1 MRTKHEHNQYLLA
14 FKRGGSYAARFRGP
28 LGRIKVMALC
38 NQIGGREKPIDC
50 PDFMH
55 KRTNLEVDLAA
66 VDFAERRVISSL
78 GVGRDS
84 GNAAA
89 STLKLSLSKRMQET
103 IELTL
108 KSLADYAAPC
118 QGDAMEGGAIRPAC
132 VAGRG
137 SCGAVFEHPR
147 FAPSVG
153 DRARSN
159 TKCSRAPLLV
169 SRGSGPASWIT
180 SGA

>member
-1 MRTKHEHNQYLLA
+1 MVKYLLA

-50 PDFMH
+50 PDFKH

-66 VDFAERRVISSL
+66 VDFTERRVISSL
-78 GVGRDS
+78 GVGRDF

-89 STLKLSLSKRMQET
+89 STLKLRRSKRMQET

-108 KSLADYAAPC
+108 KSLAVYAAPC
-118 QGDAMEGGAIRPAC
+118 QGDAMEGGSIGLAC
-132 VAGRG
+132 VAVAAAAAQCLNTRASAIGGG
-137 SCGAVFEHPR
+137 SSEIQHKVLA
-147 FAPSVG
+147 
-153 DRARSN
+153 RA
-159 TKCSRAPLLV
+159 ALGL
-169 SRGSGPASWIT
+169 
-180 SGA
+180 